1 MFLDGTAF
9 EDVLSAVRERHLF
22 QYPTER
28 KISRMARACWR
39 RLEALGSEDLV
50 REIVESPASTA
61 KQINLYAIMRYNRLA
76 WTFMVEL
83 IGERFRTLDFSL
95 RKRDIGA
102 FFSDLRAEDE
112 VVASWTDSTVAK
124 LKGVLVKMLVETD
137 YIDNARSE
145 TLKPVLISSE
155 LERGIIANDDLDAL
169 PAFNRFR

>member
-28 KISRMARACWR
+28 KISRMARACWK

-50 REIVESPASTA
+50 RAIVESPASTA

-83 IGERFRTLDFSL
+83 VGERFRTLDFSL

-112 VVASWTDSTVAK
+112 VVASWTDATVAK